1 MQKIQI
7 LFPDPMMGKLREASE
22 QQDIPISE
30 IVRGATAMWLDR
42 FPQKKV
48 AERKAVP
55 VINAGRCLLDAEQ
68 MKDVL
73 YE

>member
-7 LFPDPMMGKLREASE
+7 LFPDPMMGKLREVSE

-42 FPQKKV
+42 MPAKLPTRRKKV
-48 AERKAVP
+48 P
-55 VINAGRCLLDAEQ
+55 VVDAGRCLLGGDE
-68 MKDVL
+68 MKEAL